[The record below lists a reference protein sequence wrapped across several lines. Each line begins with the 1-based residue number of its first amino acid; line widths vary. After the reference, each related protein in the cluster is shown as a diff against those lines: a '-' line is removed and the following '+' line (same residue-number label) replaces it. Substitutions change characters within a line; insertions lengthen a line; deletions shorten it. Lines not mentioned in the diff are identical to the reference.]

1 MISNIDSAL
10 LLVNP
15 NAGGGKAL
23 RAVAAAM
30 HQLETAGLKVRKHIS
45 SSQQDLVAAVSTAT
59 ESRIYLLAGDGSLRA
74 AAELIVQQQLDIQL
88 APLPAGRGNDFCAVI
103 GIDSN
108 ITSAIAKSLLNPE
121 LLTVDVMSI
130 NQQTIALGAV
140 SIGLDAAAARVA
152 HEIQDRGI
160 KWLRG
165 APLYLV
171 AAITALAKWQTAQIV
186 VQLDD
191 GLVEAKDIWLF
202 VVSNSGQFGGGMKI
216 SPHSKLQDGLLEIV
230 SVGKVSKLNFLFT
243 LPKVFSGRHLNHSK
257 LQLMTTKKVLIE
269 SKLELLAFADGEPVG
284 KTPLNIAVLP
294 AALKI
299 IK

>member
-30 HQLETAGLKVRKHIS
+30 HQLETAGIKVRKHIS
-45 SSQQDLVAAVSTAT
+45 SSQQDLVAAVLTAT

-171 AAITALAKWQTAQIV
+171 AAVTALAKWQTAQIV

-191 GLVEAKDIWLF
+191 GVVEAKDIWLF

-230 SVGKVSKLNFLFT
+230 SVGKVSKLDFLVT
-243 LPKVFSGRHLNHSK
+243 LPKVFSGSHLNHPK

-284 KTPLNIAVLP
+284 QTPLNITVLP

>member
-1 MISNIDSAL
+1 MISNVDSAL

-23 RAVAAAM
+23 RAAAAAM
-30 HQLETAGLKVRKHIS
+30 HQLETAGIKVRKHIS
-45 SSQQDLVAAVSTAT
+45 SSQLDLVDAVSAAT

-74 AAELIVQQQLDIQL
+74 AAELIVKQQLDIQL
-88 APLPAGRGNDFCAVI
+88 VPLPACRGNDFCAVI

-108 ITSAIAKSLLNPE
+108 ITRAIDKSLLNPE
-121 LLTVDVMSI
+121 LLHLDVISI
-130 NQQTIALGAV
+130 NKQTIALGAV
-140 SIGLDAAAARVA
+140 SIGLDAAAARIA
-152 HEIQDRGI
+152 LEMQDRGI

-171 AAITALAKWQTAQIV
+171 AAIKALAKWQTAQIV

-191 GLVEAKDIWLF
+191 GEVDSKDIWLF
-202 VVSNSGQFGGGMKI
+202 VVSNSGKFGGGMKI
-216 SPHSKLQDGLLEIV
+216 SPHYNLQDGLLEVV
-230 SVGKVSKLNFLFT
+230 SVGRVSKLDFLFT
-243 LPKVFSGRHLNHSK
+243 LPKVFSGKHLNHPK
-257 LQLMTTKKVLIE
+257 LQLMTMRKVLIE
-269 SKLELLAFADGEPVG
+269 SKLDLMAFADGEPVG
-284 KTPLNIAVLP
+284 QTPLNIAVLP